1 MKPQQISSVIYGDT
15 TTTAQRQQRN
25 NNNNNSSNS
34 TSYSRYSYYTGSRSN
49 YASRSQAYYQSYP
62 YYRSNSTSRRMDSG
76 GGGAGGSGGGL
87 NNSNGNDGNGMNG
100 GGGGGGSMSY
110 STGSGPYDDD
120 FGFMKSQRGILL
132 ETQLEGVTEEI
143 DLDKERFERQELK
156 DLRRRDQKMR
166 NWLCALRFST
176 RLLNLLLSLLVVI
189 FAIDAYQIWEQ
200 SRYHRISRG
209 RPGTAPYITAWPM
222 KPYTLPVFLMIGF
235 AATSILIN
243 FITTVVSCCTCR
255 RLPHKDGKFD
265 VFSCVTTGILTASWG
280 LAAGL
285 YHGLKKGKDLYS
297 YSCSRVALART
308 RHFPSIDF
316 DSACNMHQMVL
327 WASVAAFVIN
337 ALALGE
343 IALVVKRR
351 SIRKDVG
358 LLEKLK
364 V

>member
-15 TTTAQRQQRN
+15 TTTSQRQQRDN
-25 NNNNNSSNS
+25 NNNKNSNNS
-34 TSYSRYSYYTGSRSN
+34 TSYSYPYYNGSRSN
-49 YASRSQAYYQSYP
+49 YAGRSQAYYQSYP
-62 YYRSNSTSRRMDSG
+62 YYRSNSGSRRMDSG
-76 GGGAGGSGGGL
+76 GGNV
-87 NNSNGNDGNGMNG
+87 NNNGNDGKAVNG
-100 GGGGGGSMSY
+100 GSLSY

-120 FGFMKSQRGILL
+120 FGFMESQRGILM
-132 ETQLEGVTEEI
+132 ETQLGGVIEEI
-143 DLDKERFERQELK
+143 DLDKERFERQELR
-156 DLRRRDQKMR
+156 DLRGRDQQIR
-166 NWLCALRFST
+166 NGLCVLRFTT
-176 RLLNLLLSLLVVI
+176 RLLNLLLSLLVAV

-200 SRYHRISRG
+200 SQYHRISRG

-243 FITTVVSCCTCR
+243 FLTMVVSCCSCR

-265 VFSCVTTGILTASWG
+265 VFSCVATGILTAVWC

-285 YHGLKKGKDLYS
+285 YQGLRNGKDLYS

-308 RHFPSIDF
+308 RHFPSIEF
-316 DSACNMHQMVL
+316 DSACNMHRIVL

-351 SIRKDVG
+351 NIRKDMG

>member
-76 GGGAGGSGGGL
+76 DGGAGGSGGGL
-87 NNSNGNDGNGMNG
+87 NNSNGNDGNGMNGG

-156 DLRRRDQKMR
+156 DLRRRDQ
-166 NWLCALRFST
+166 
-176 RLLNLLLSLLVVI
+176 VI

>member
-25 NNNNNSSNS
+25 NNNINSSNS
-34 TSYSRYSYYTGSRSN
+34 TAYSRYSYYNGSKSN

-76 GGGAGGSGGGL
+76 GGGAGGSGGCR
-87 NNSNGNDGNGMNG
+87 NNSNGNDGKGMD
-100 GGGGGGSMSY
+100 GGGGGSMGY

-120 FGFMKSQRGILL
+120 FGFMESQRGILL

-143 DLDKERFERQELK
+143 DLDKERFERQGLK
-156 DLRRRDQKMR
+156 ELRRRDQ
-166 NWLCALRFST
+166 
-176 RLLNLLLSLLVVI
+176 VI

-265 VFSCVTTGILTASWG
+265 VFSCVVTGILTALWG

-316 DSACNMHQMVL
+316 GSACNMHQMVL
-327 WASVAAFVIN
+327 WASIAAFVIN

-351 SIRKDVG
+351 SIRKDMG

>member
-15 TTTAQRQQRN
+15 TTTTAQRQQRN
-25 NNNNNSSNS
+25 NNTNNSSNS
-34 TSYSRYSYYTGSRSN
+34 TSYSRSSYYNGSRSN

-76 GGGAGGSGGGL
+76 GGGAGGSGGNL
-87 NNSNGNDGNGMNG
+87 NNSNGNDGKGTNG
-100 GGGGGGSMSY
+100 GSGGSMSY

-120 FGFMKSQRGILL
+120 FGFMESQRGILL
-132 ETQLEGVTEEI
+132 ETQFEGVTEEI
-143 DLDKERFERQELK
+143 DLDKEGFERQELK
-156 DLRRRDQKMR
+156 ELRRRDQ
-166 NWLCALRFST
+166 
-176 RLLNLLLSLLVVI
+176 VI

-235 AATSILIN
+235 AATSIIIN

-265 VFSCVTTGILTASWG
+265 VFSCVATSILTALWG

-297 YSCSRVALART
+297 YSCSRVTLART

-327 WASVAAFVIN
+327 WASIAAFVIN
-337 ALALGE
+337 TLALGE

-351 SIRKDVG
+351 SIRKDMG